1 MLHDGEGEAD
11 EALGHQLLLGRPQ
24 HQQQLHPVP
33 QLLEADQHQRRVRV
47 AGDAVLEL
55 EQRPVLGEEALLPVL
70 AARLVHGLDGVVLPV
85 GLVNIHTPHQD
96 RDVAADNLKHAL
108 LQLHFGTVG
117 FLDATASLHFSMSRS
132 VSGF

>member
-1 MLHDGEGEAD
+1 MSFKSEKAPGFKAEAID
-11 EALGHQLLLGRPQ
+11 VFETSDLP
-24 HQQQLHPVP
+24 
-33 QLLEADQHQRRVRV
+33 EADQHGGRVQV

-96 RDVAADNLKHAL
+96 GHIAADNLKHVF
-108 LQLHFGTVG
+108 HFGTVG
-117 FLDATASLHFSMSRS
+117 SLQK
-132 VSGF
+132 